1 MWPVAQAA
9 PAGACR
15 VNRHVNR
22 HVNRSVDST
31 KRACNHRRFHDG
43 NRVFRSEDRPNFLA
57 GVRAASEDRRPQ
69 SRSIEVAHFD
79 ERG

>member
-9 PAGACR
+9 PASACR
-15 VNRHVNR
+15 VNRR
-22 HVNRSVDST
+22 VDRT
-31 KRACNHRRFHDG
+31 KCACGNRRFPDDG
-43 NRVFRSEDRPNFLA
+43 RIFRSEDWPDFFA